1 MFLRLLILAIA
12 LAGLVLYTVLGGADF
27 GAGLWQLTAGSGERG
42 REIRD
47 QAHRSIAPVWEANH
61 VWLVFVLT
69 VLWTGYPAFFG
80 SVFSTLAVPLFLALL
95 GIILRGLTYALHS
108 ATDVPRERR
117 VIDTAFSLSSIVTP
131 FMLGVCVG
139 AIASGRVPVG
149 NAAGGLWSSWTNPV
163 SLLSGFMAV
172 STGAFLAAVYLAAD
186 ARRSPVAGLDDAFRR
201 RALDAAVATGIL
213 ALAALGVTHH
223 DAPPLFHGLTR
234 GLGLAAVIV
243 SAAAGLISI
252 TLVSRRRYGVARLAA
267 VVAVAALLCGWAAA
281 QRPYLLPGLTVSDAA
296 ADTTT
301 LVALLVAVII
311 GGAILFPSLLF
322 LFRLS
327 LAGRLQPD
335 RRGPKQ
341 THTAGAD
348 ARRPAWAG
356 RAALACFVAG
366 AVLLIFADD
375 DAGHVVGVIAFA
387 AAAVLGFTAVGPDQ
401 LAAREPEQ
409 PGA

>member
-27 GAGLWQLTAGSGERG
+27 GAGLWQLSAGWGERG

-95 GIILRGLTYALHS
+95 GIILRGLSYALHT

-149 NAAGGLWSSWTNPV
+149 NAAGGLWSSWTNSV

-172 STGAFLAAVYLAAD
+172 STGAFLAAIYLAAD

-213 ALAALGVTHH
+213 ALAALGVAHD
-223 DAPPLFHGLTR
+223 DAPSLFHGLTR
-234 GLGLAAVIV
+234 GLGLAAVII
-243 SAAAGLISI
+243 SALAGLISI
-252 TLVSRRRYGVARLAA
+252 TLVSRRRYAVARLAA
-267 VVAVAALLCGWAAA
+267 VAAVAALLCGWAAA
-281 QRPYLLPGLTVSDAA
+281 QRPYLLPGLTVSAAA

-311 GGAILFPSLLF
+311 GGAILFPSLFF

-327 LAGRLQPD
+327 LSGRLLPD
-335 RRGPKQ
+335 RRGPKP
-341 THTAGAD
+341 HTAGVD

-356 RAALACFVAG
+356 RAALGCFVAG

-375 DAGHVVGVIAFA
+375 DAGHVVGVVAFA
-387 AAAVLGFTAVGPDQ
+387 VAAVLGFTAVGPDQ
-401 LAAREPEQ
+401 LAAQEPDR
-409 PGA
+409 PGV